1 MDLSHH
7 TRVAWCITSLLFH
20 GSVSTSSTQ
29 QANIC
34 EAFSLRPLRSLEFN
48 FRLKLVQSKCANRS
62 VFVWRKQRA
71 AGRARPSKRCK
82 LSKYRYWTVAFLIRH
97 STMFHNWNIVL
108 FWCILTHSNNSSCF
122 RSLQDMTWEWR
133 LTQPWLLTKPRL
145 RDLNTCD
152 RIQET
157 SFAYM
162 ELLQVVL
169 FLFCLCSGFCF
180 YSIHIQIFSSEILTL
195 SHGSSFY
202 EWLKD
207 SERKLNIMIVCIYL
221 LIKCLKEGDMH
232 VVTQHTGSVAQIS
245 TWFIDWSLQ

>member
-1 MDLSHH
+1 MCQQE
-7 TRVAWCITSLLFH
+7 RVCVEKAKGCGKSKAIEKVQAKQIPLLNSCIPH
-20 GSVSTSSTQ
+20 
-29 QANIC
+29 
-34 EAFSLRPLRSLEFN
+34 
-48 FRLKLVQSKCANRS
+48 
-62 VFVWRKQRA
+62 
-71 AGRARPSKRCK
+71 PS
-82 LSKYRYWTVAFLIRH
+82 
-97 STMFHNWNIVL
+97 FHNVPQL
-108 FWCILTHSNNSSCF
+108 KHSPLLVHPDAQQQQFLLQKSS
-122 RSLQDMTWEWR
+122 RHDMGMETN
-133 LTQPWLLTKPRL
+133 RL